1 MPGVV
6 IVDKGNDPVV
16 AGSANGSATAT
27 TGTDTARGQS
37 MTGNRHVPEKTAV
50 TVANEESSASSA
62 AATKAN
68 SNEKREQPVSVT
80 QENPASST
88 TKNESVAT
96 STKGSDK
103 DPGAVEGAKECVATN
118 MNATRNS
125 SSQGNDKKKRKK
137 ELAAAP
143 AEDVR
148 DTRNERVAALV
159 HLQSQL
165 KYEVPPGLK
174 EEDVT
179 VTAFTNKDR
188 QAGSQR
194 LAEAWVEL
202 KEIQTEMNKSSEK
215 NSKEKTG
222 QSAVVT
228 QESTASTPAAETKVN
243 SMEEANVAVR
253 KEDDKVSA
261 ADDKGGS
268 RAKATEDRIQA
279 LEKLRSS
286 DLESARWMT
295 SLPKRRNS
303 FGKFRLFEESE

>member
-1 MPGVV
+1 MVLV
-6 IVDKGNDPVV
+6 YEGNDTVV
-16 AGSANGSATAT
+16 AGSTNGSATAT

-68 SNEKREQPVSVT
+68 SNEKKEQPVSVT

-165 KYEVPPGLK
+165 KYEVPQGLK
-174 EEDVT
+174 EEEVT

-194 LAEAWVEL
+194 LAEALVEL
-202 KEIQTEMNKSSEK
+202 KEIQAELNKSFEK
-215 NSKEKTG
+215 NSEEKRTHP
-222 QSAVVT
+222 AVAA
-228 QESTASTPAAETKVN
+228 QESLASSPAAESKDNCTEAGQSTGETRSNISGQGNTTRKSATV
-243 SMEEANVAVR
+243 STQCCRIANVTHCFSQTVC
-253 KEDDKVSA
+253 VL
-261 ADDKGGS
+261 
-268 RAKATEDRIQA
+268 T
-279 LEKLRSS
+279 
-286 DLESARWMT
+286 
-295 SLPKRRNS
+295 
-303 FGKFRLFEESE
+303 

>member
-1 MPGVV
+1 MVLV
-6 IVDKGNDPVV
+6 HKRIDPVV
-16 AGSANGSATAT
+16 AGSTNGSATAT

-68 SNEKREQPVSVT
+68 SNEKKEQPVSVT

-143 AEDVR
+143 AEGVR

-159 HLQSQL
+159 ELQSQL
-165 KYEVPPGLK
+165 KDEVGEGLK
-174 EEDVT
+174 EEEVT
-179 VTAFTNKDR
+179 LTGHTKKDR
-188 QAGSQR
+188 VAGPKR
-194 LAEAWVEL
+194 LAEDQV
-202 KEIQTEMNKSSEK
+202 KMQEIFAQLNKSSEK

-222 QSAVVT
+222 QPAVVT
-228 QESTASTPAAETKVN
+228 QESAASAPAAETKVN

-253 KEDDKVSA
+253 NEDDKVSA

-286 DLESARWMT
+286 NLESARWMT

>member
-1 MPGVV
+1 MPEMV

-16 AGSANGSATAT
+16 AGSANRSATAT

-37 MTGNRHVPEKTAV
+37 MKGNRHVPEKTAV

-68 SNEKREQPVSVT
+68 SNEKKEQPVSVT

-103 DPGAVEGAKECVATN
+103 DPGAVEGAKESVATN

-159 HLQSQL
+159 ELQSQL
-165 KYEVPPGLK
+165 KYEVGEGSKEKEVTLTGHTKKDRVAGLK
-174 EEDVT
+174 
-179 VTAFTNKDR
+179 
-188 QAGSQR
+188 R
-194 LAEAWVEL
+194 LAEDQV
-202 KEIQTEMNKSSEK
+202 KMQEILAQLDKSSEK
-215 NSKEKTG
+215 NSEEKRTHPAG
-222 QSAVVT
+222 AM
-228 QESTASTPAAETKVN
+228 QESLASSPAAESKDNCTEAGQSTGETRLNISGQGNTTRKSATV
-243 SMEEANVAVR
+243 STQSCQIANVTQCFSQTVCLL
-253 KEDDKVSA
+253 
-261 ADDKGGS
+261 
-268 RAKATEDRIQA
+268 I
-279 LEKLRSS
+279 
-286 DLESARWMT
+286 
-295 SLPKRRNS
+295 
-303 FGKFRLFEESE
+303 